1 MSGRTRSIRARMASA
16 TLCAAGVLLAAG
28 CLVVVEE
35 SRYESRS
42 DSAEATPR
50 KTIGVT
56 LDFVSRET
64 AAQLELDRDRV
75 ALVTHVYAGTAAELA
90 GLKRYDI
97 ITSVAGRDSASPLQV
112 RAAIRD
118 AADGAEL
125 KLGVLRG
132 GKPME
137 LAVVVREP

>member
-1 MSGRTRSIRARMASA
+1 MNGRIFSRLRG
-16 TLCAAGVLLAAG
+16 AAAAG
-28 CLVVVEE
+28 CAAAGIVSAGCIVVVED
-35 SRYESRS
+35 SRYESRL
-42 DSAEATPR
+42 DGAEPAPR

-56 LDFVSRET
+56 MDSVSRET
-64 AAQLELDRDRV
+64 ASQLELDRDQV
-75 ALVTHVYAGTAAELA
+75 ALITHVYTGTAAERA

-97 ITSVAGRDSASPLQV
+97 ITSIDGKNGASPSRV

-125 KLGVLRG
+125 KLGILRG

-137 LAVVVREP
+137 IAVVVREP